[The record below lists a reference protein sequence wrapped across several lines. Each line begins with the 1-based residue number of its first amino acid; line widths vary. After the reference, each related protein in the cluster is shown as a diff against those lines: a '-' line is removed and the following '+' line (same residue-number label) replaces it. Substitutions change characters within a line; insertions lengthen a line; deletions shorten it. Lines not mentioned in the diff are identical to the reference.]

1 MFIRYVFRSHFWL
14 KLWAG
19 GPMQRQKV
27 MYIDVLAAMVVEF
40 AKEGLVPDAHDK
52 DQFARYYKNE
62 PDTLQRANQFL
73 ADCEARSQ
81 QVRLQKGWTS
91 TAFTEL
97 E

>member
-1 MFIRYVFRSHFWL
+1 
-14 KLWAG
+14 
-19 GPMQRQKV
+19 MQRQAMSTSPPPSKKPKV

-91 TAFTEL
+91 IAFIEL